1 MSLRSPLPLL
11 VLLLCGL
18 APIVLF
24 ATSMDADWY
33 WWMDLNGLLFLRTTI
48 HGLAYL
54 FALST
59 IAWICVPRKAGERID
74 LLLQALFDG
83 ALVYG
88 LLCVPITALAGV
100 LGLLALVDG
109 TESARWEGLKLLYP
123 LGYGLTV
130 WLWAATPTPERFDRR
145 TVSFSL
151 VPLGLLAILQLTLWR
166 MERNCFEI
174 LRQGDTQYA
183 ERIAR
188 YRPFSPVLNLD
199 PMMMRY
205 LRETG
210 YLSVRSVPAS
220 IPPTTPLAERIA
232 TAWEVLRREDMSRAA
247 RERFVLILRSK
258 GYDEEKT
265 AGAEAPRRRPGTRL
279 ERGPHQDDTRRDG
292 ERRGHPAT
300 AARLA
305 EEAGTDQGRQHHADL
320 AQGGHV
326 TERRPGHGPDGNPVG
341 HDREAARNE
350 PLGPVPGQVDT

>member
-1 MSLRSPLPLL
+1 MSFRSPLALF
-11 VLLLCGL
+11 VLLLGGL
-18 APIVLF
+18 APLVLF

-74 LLLQALFDG
+74 LLLQALLDG

-88 LLCVPITALAGV
+88 LLCVPIPALAGL
-100 LGLLALVDG
+100 LGLLSLLEGA
-109 TESARWEGLKLLYP
+109 EPARWEALKLLYP

-151 VPLGLLAILQLTLWR
+151 LPLGLLALLQLTLWR
-166 MERNCFEI
+166 MEKSCFEI

-188 YRPFSPVLNLD
+188 YRPLSPVLNLD

-210 YLSVRSVPAS
+210 YLSVRSVPES

-232 TAWEVLRREDMSRAA
+232 TAWEVLRREDMPRAA

-258 GYDEEKT
+258 GYDEVRT
-265 AGAEAPRRRPGTRL
+265 AGSGAPRGRSGDRL
-279 ERGPHQDDTRRDG
+279 ERAPHQGDPHHDG

-300 AARLA
+300 ATRLA
-305 EEAGTDQGRQHHADL
+305 EETGPDQGREHHADL

-326 TERRPGHGPDGNPVG
+326 AQRSPGHGPEGNPVG
-341 HDREAARNE
+341 TDREAAGHE
-350 PLGPVPGQVDT
+350 PPGAVPGQVDT